1 MPASIWLVLPFIGA
15 SVKGGLLPLVGGS
28 FGSRGAVALTA
39 LSFLQLT
46 HFQAMLL
53 FATLVSLAFGF
64 VSRRRPLARLKYALW
79 SLLLFL
85 VIGIVI
91 AWIMYPFSR

>member
-1 MPASIWLVLPFIGA
+1 
-15 SVKGGLLPLVGGS
+15 
-28 FGSRGAVALTA
+28 
-39 LSFLQLT
+39 
-46 HFQAMLL
+46 MLL